1 MNISVIG
8 MDYVGLVSAAC
19 FAEMGN
25 QVICVGANEQWA
37 QSLQSGTLPIY
48 EPGLEALVQN
58 NTKAG
63 RLTFSSTLTGAVSHA
78 DVIVICTDLHQQ
90 RTTQD
95 QLTGILSLADD
106 IGSQLENY
114 TLIVNKATLPVG
126 STEALRTRIQDSLN
140 QRDQTIEFDVA
151 ANPEFLK
158 EGSAL
163 DDFMR
168 PDRIVLG
175 VDSHRARQQLV
186 QLYQSFSRHHDKLI
200 FMGLRAAELTKYAA
214 NAMLAARI
222 SLMNEMAA
230 LAELT
235 GVDIEDVRKGVG
247 SDSRIGYS
255 YLYPGIGYGGTC
267 LPQDLQT
274 LIDLAK
280 EHQFD
285 PLMLQ
290 AIESRNQWQ
299 KRCLLGKLNQRFGHD
314 LQGRTIA
321 VWGLSFKPDSDAI
334 HNSSAIDLVEQ
345 LLDAGAQVR
354 AYDPT
359 AMPAAAEHFASALA
373 ARSFVLCEHQYDA
386 VSDADALVLATEWK
400 PFRQPDFNAIKKLLK
415 QSIIIDGR
423 NQYDPEWLRAQ
434 GFDYAG
440 IGREVQ

>member
-25 QVICVGANEQWA
+25 QVRCVCASQRWIDD
-37 QSLQSGTLPIY
+37 LQHGGLPIH

-58 NTKAG
+58 NSKAG
-63 RLTFSSTLTGAVSHA
+63 RLHFSIDIDSAIATA
-78 DVIVICTDLHQQ
+78 DILFICTDLHQL

-95 QLTGILSLADD
+95 QLHGVLSLADTIAANLTD
-106 IGSQLENY
+106 Y
-114 TLIVNKATLPVG
+114 TLIVNKATLPIG
-126 STEALRTRIQDSLN
+126 STETLRVRIQDGLDTRN
-140 QRDQTIEFDVA
+140 QNVEFDVA

-163 DDFMR
+163 EDFMR

-175 VDSHRARQQLV
+175 VDSHRARQQLTH
-186 QLYQSFSRHHDKLI
+186 LYQSFSRHHDKLI
-200 FMGLRAAELTKYAA
+200 FMGIEAAELTKYAA

-222 SLMNEMAA
+222 SLMNEMAS
-230 LAELT
+230 LAELA
-235 GVDIEDVRKGVG
+235 GVDIEEVRKGVG

-255 YLYPGIGYGGTC
+255 YLYPGIGYGGMC
-267 LPQDLQT
+267 LPQDLHT
-274 LIDLAK
+274 LIDMAL
-280 EHQFD
+280 QQNFQ

-290 AIESRNQWQ
+290 AIEARNQQQ
-299 KRCLLGKLNQRFGHD
+299 KVRIFEKIVQRFGPS
-314 LQGRTIA
+314 LNGRTIA

-334 HNSSAIDLVEQ
+334 HNSSAIDLVKQ
-345 LLDAGAQVR
+345 LLEAGANVR
-354 AYDPT
+354 AYDPA
-359 AMPAAAEHFASALA
+359 AMPAAAVHFSAAVDAGRLL
-373 ARSFVLCEHQYDA
+373 LCEHQYDA

-415 QSIIIDGR
+415 QSVIIDGR
-423 NQYDPEWLRAQ
+423 NQYDPDWLRTQ

-440 IGREVQ
+440 IGREIK

>member
-25 QVICVGANEQWA
+25 QVICVGGHDDAIQD
-37 QSLQSGTLPIY
+37 LQRGILPIY
-48 EPGLEALVQN
+48 EPGIEALVQN
-58 NTKAG
+58 NVKAG
-63 RLTFSSTLTGAVSHA
+63 RLHFTSILRDATLHA
-78 DVIVICTDLHQQ
+78 DIIFICTDLQQ
-90 RTTQD
+90 NRTTHE

-106 IGSQLENY
+106 IGSLLEND

-126 STEALRTRIQDSLN
+126 STETIRTRIQDALKRRN
-140 QRDQTIEFDVA
+140 QTLEFDVA

-158 EGSAL
+158 EGTAL
-163 DDFMR
+163 DDFMH

-175 VDSHRARQQLV
+175 VDSHRARQQLI

-200 FMGLRAAELTKYAA
+200 FMSLRAAELTKYAA

-230 LAELT
+230 LAELS

-267 LPQDLQT
+267 LPQDLHT
-274 LIDLAK
+274 LIDMAQQQHF
-280 EHQFD
+280 E

-290 AIESRNQWQ
+290 AIEARNELQ
-299 KRCLLGKLNQRFGHD
+299 KQRLYTKLTQRLGANLT
-314 LQGRTIA
+314 GRTIA
-321 VWGLSFKPDSDAI
+321 VWGLSFKPGTDAI
-334 HNSSAIDLVEQ
+334 HNSSAIDLIQQ
-345 LLDAGAQVR
+345 LLSSGAQVR
-354 AYDPT
+354 AYDPM
-359 AMPAAAEHFASALA
+359 AMPATAAFFATTAAKDALT
-373 ARSFVLCEHQYDA
+373 LCEHQYDA
-386 VSDADALVLATEWK
+386 VTDADALVLATEWK

-434 GFDYAG
+434 GFDYVG
-440 IGREVQ
+440 IGRELQ